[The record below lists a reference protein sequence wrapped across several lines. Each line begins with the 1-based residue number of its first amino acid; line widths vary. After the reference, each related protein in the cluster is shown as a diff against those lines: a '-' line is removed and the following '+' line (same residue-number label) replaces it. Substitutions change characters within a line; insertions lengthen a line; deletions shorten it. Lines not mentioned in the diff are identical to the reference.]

1 MRQNIWKLVLKKFAK
16 YYDIST
22 GFCAAKYWTNK
33 IEENVFQLIQAIHS
47 ELFDTYDFD
56 FEGNYD
62 KLIKKIGHMSL
73 FLFYL
78 HFLWCRRSCEKKS
91 GYCKVCLGVRKNIF
105 YEYNTFLS
113 LNVAYTDDY
122 LNVSSSERIY
132 LDVFLN
138 KPAYFPYCF
147 TESAGICSDF
157 EVFPFARDLFAAFC
171 SVLVRMHLN
180 ITTEHFSDLISQ
192 LSLYDEKKSR
202 QRDFYVCTSIIA

>member
-1 MRQNIWKLVLKKFAK
+1 M
-16 YYDIST
+16 
-22 GFCAAKYWTNK
+22 
-33 IEENVFQLIQAIHS
+33 
-47 ELFDTYDFD
+47 
-56 FEGNYD
+56 
-62 KLIKKIGHMSL
+62 
-73 FLFYL
+73 
-78 HFLWCRRSCEKKS
+78 
-91 GYCKVCLGVRKNIF
+91 CLGVRKNIF

-171 SVLVRMHLN
+171 SVLVRMHLILHKLLDIN
-180 ITTEHFSDLISQ
+180 YLFFYEFFDLFRQVNASDCFVICSDKPKFGPYCGTKGNL
-192 LSLYDEKKSR
+192 E
-202 QRDFYVCTSIIA
+202 IIMFQFLMFTVI